1 MYKDLIMQ
9 TFFQKTLNFTFTVRL
24 PQDGTYGARKADG
37 SWSGLVNELIQKR
50 ADIGN
55 HLVYHCRFGL
65 MIN

>member
-1 MYKDLIMQ
+1 MQ

-55 HLVYHCRFGL
+55 HIDYHCRFGL